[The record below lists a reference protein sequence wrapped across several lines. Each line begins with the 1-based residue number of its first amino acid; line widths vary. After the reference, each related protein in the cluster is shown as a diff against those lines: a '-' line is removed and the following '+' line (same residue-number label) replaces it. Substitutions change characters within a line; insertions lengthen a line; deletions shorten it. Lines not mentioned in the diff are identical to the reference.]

1 MDHCGKSALRR
12 AMLLA
17 TAGLAV
23 LPLPAL
29 AQDTSDEEEEIRTWQ
44 GDGMR
49 TDVIVVQGT
58 KDAAFTVAEYPGSV
72 SAIDAAGL
80 EARAFQ
86 DISSLSYAAPN
97 VGLDTVGTFKGVAN
111 FSIRGVGVNSSIPS
125 IDPAVGL
132 FVDGV
137 YMGLN
142 AGSVF
147 DALDVEQVNILRGP
161 QGVSFGRNTTGGA
174 VMVNTANPTDYWT
187 GYARLGWEGPV
198 DGGRGG
204 GMWTARGVVSGPLSD
219 TVSIRLG
226 ALRSDDQGYFINSF
240 DGGKYSEA
248 ETIVLRGAVKSDLG
262 ERLMLL
268 AKVEYTD
275 GEGEG
280 SPAHNNGLFA
290 RDTFQISVNERGF
303 HDSENLFATLRADYE
318 LGAGTLTNIFGW
330 RDYQLL
336 TRNDIDSSPDPIF
349 ASDTAT
355 TQEQWS
361 NELSYAVETGPVRL
375 VTGGYVFHQNIAY
388 DEQRDL
394 SFFGAAPQYG
404 GGKQS
409 HDVYGLFGQVDFD
422 VADYFAI
429 KAGLRWSREEKDA
442 EVTYVRTRP
451 ACSVIAGTCP
461 VTGERVAGENNGFA
475 DTRSWE
481 NLSPR
486 VVATLR
492 PNDQSLGFVSW
503 ARGYRSGG
511 YNFRITQPDAFEE
524 VTAALGSPA
533 FDQERADTFEAGVKW
548 NSENRDIMLS
558 GAVFQTDVNDLQ
570 REVVVPSITS
580 GLAQS
585 IYNTADAKIKGLELE
600 GAFEPVMGL
609 SLTANL
615 GLINADYSA
624 VFFDLSGDGV
634 INADDLALDL
644 PRAPKATWGGS
655 VTYDARVSDSK
666 TLTASVFFQHR
677 NRNAYSDNNWGF
689 NYASDRL
696 DASVMLECDCGVSL
710 TVFGRNLLDDVQFGA
725 DAGLPFAGGPF
736 SDGDDAAYDPNPNQ
750 GTFSPI
756 NKGRTVGV
764 ELGYRY

>member
-1 MDHCGKSALRR
+1 MYKLALRAGIS
-12 AMLLA
+12 AM
-17 TAGLAV
+17 AV
-23 LPLPAL
+23 FAAYPAL
-29 AQDTSDEEEEIRTWQ
+29 AQDKAQEKETFAWQ
-44 GDGMR
+44 GDGER
-49 TDVIVVQGT
+49 SDVIVVQGT
-58 KDAAFTVAEYPGSV
+58 KDAAFTVADYPGSV
-72 SAIDAAGL
+72 SAIDAEGL

-86 DISSLSYAAPN
+86 DLSSLTYAVPN

-147 DALDVEQVNILRGP
+147 DALDVEQVDILRGP

-174 VMVNTANPTDYWT
+174 VMVTTANPTDYLT
-187 GYARLGWEGPV
+187 GYARLRWEGPV
-198 DGGRGG
+198 DGGRGA
-204 GMWTARGVVSGPLSD
+204 GMWTARAVVSGPISD
-219 TVSIRLG
+219 DLSIRLG
-226 ALRSDDQGYFINSF
+226 ALRSDDAGYFINSF
-240 DGGKYSEA
+240 DGRNYSEA
-248 ETIVLRGAVKSDLG
+248 ETIVLRGAVKADLG
-262 ERLMLL
+262 DRLTLL
-268 AKVEYTD
+268 AKVEYSD
-275 GEGEG
+275 DEGEG
-280 SPAHNNGLFA
+280 APTHNNGMFA

-303 HDSENLFATLRADYE
+303 HDSENLFATLRAEYE

-336 TRNDIDSSPDPIF
+336 TRNDIDSSPTPIF

-361 NELSYAVETGPVRL
+361 NELSYAVESGPMRL
-375 VTGGYVFHQNIAY
+375 VTGGYVFHQNVAY

-394 SFFGAAPQYG
+394 SYFGAAPQYG

-409 HDVYGLFGQVDFD
+409 HEVYGLFGQVDFD
-422 VADYFAI
+422 VTDYFAI
-429 KAGLRWSREEKDA
+429 KAGMRWSREEKDA

-451 ACSVIAGTCP
+451 ECSVIAGNCP

-475 DTRSWE
+475 DARSWE

-486 VVATLR
+486 LVATLR
-492 PNDQSLGFVSW
+492 PDEQSLAYISW

-524 VTAALGSPA
+524 VTAAIGSPA

-548 NSENRDIMLS
+548 NSENRDIIVS
-558 GAVFQTDVNDLQ
+558 GAVFQTDVSNLQ

-600 GAFEPVMGL
+600 GTFTPIDGL
-609 SLTANL
+609 ALAANL
-615 GLINADYSA
+615 GLIDADYTA
-624 VFFDLSGDGV
+624 VFFDLSGDGA
-634 INADDLALDL
+634 IDADDLALDL
-644 PRAPKATWGGS
+644 PRAPKASWGGS
-655 VTYDARVSDSK
+655 VTYNARIADSK
-666 TLTASVFFQHR
+666 TLTANIFFQHR
-677 NRNAYSDNNWGF
+677 NRYAYSDNNWGF

-696 DASVMLECDCGVSL
+696 DGSIMLVCDCGFSL
-710 TVFGRNLLDDVQFGA
+710 TVFGRNLLDEVQFGA
-725 DAGLPFAGGPF
+725 DAGLPFAGGAF
-736 SDGDDAAYDPNPNQ
+736 SDGNDAPYDPNPNH
-750 GTFSPI
+750 GTFSPVS
-756 NKGRTVGV
+756 KGRTVGI